1 MEVFLSLWQQFFK
14 GLMATTA
21 IEFIAVIAG
30 IISVVFS
37 RRESILVYPT
47 GLLNTILYIYLGIK
61 GQLFGEASVNL
72 YYTIMSIYGWWNW
85 SRKDT
90 RQHHIVHIT
99 PSTRG
104 EIVQQWLFF
113 AVVAAILWTLLYF
126 IRKGFAPEA
135 IPWADAIASASAFT
149 GMWLMTRKKIESWWW
164 WILTNILSI
173 PLWFVKGYVF
183 TSVQFMVLLVLA
195 ISGLVAW
202 KRRYRQAQQSV
213 SLSDL
218 AT

>member
-1 MEVFLSLWQQFFK
+1 M
-14 GLMATTA
+14 
-21 IEFIAVIAG
+21 
-30 IISVVFS
+30 SV
-37 RRESILVYPT
+37 
-47 GLLNTILYIYLGIK
+47 
-61 GQLFGEASVNL
+61 
-72 YYTIMSIYGWWNW
+72 YGWWNW
-85 SRKDT
+85 SRKDP
-90 RQHHIVHIT
+90 RQHHIVQIT

-113 AVVAAILWTLLYF
+113 AIVAMVLWALLYF
-126 IRKGFAPEA
+126 IRQGFAPEA

-202 KRRYRQAQQSV
+202 KRRYRQAQQPV
-213 SLSDL
+213 
-218 AT
+218 

>member
-1 MEVFLSLWQQFFK
+1 
-14 GLMATTA
+14 MATTA
-21 IEFIAVIAG
+21 IEFVAVLAG

-47 GLLNTILYIYLGIK
+47 GLINTILYIYLSIK

-72 YYTIMSIYGWWNW
+72 YYTLMSIYGWWNW
-85 SRKDT
+85 SRRDT
-90 RQHHIVHIT
+90 QKLHLVHIT
-99 PSTRG
+99 PSSRR
-104 EIVQQWLFF
+104 ELLQQWLFF
-113 AVVAAILWTLLYF
+113 GMMAGVLWTLLHF

-135 IPWADAIASASAFT
+135 IPWADALASASAFT

-195 ISGLVAW
+195 ISGLVTW
-202 KRRYRQAQQSV
+202 KRRYQQAQKPV
-213 SLSDL
+213 SISDL